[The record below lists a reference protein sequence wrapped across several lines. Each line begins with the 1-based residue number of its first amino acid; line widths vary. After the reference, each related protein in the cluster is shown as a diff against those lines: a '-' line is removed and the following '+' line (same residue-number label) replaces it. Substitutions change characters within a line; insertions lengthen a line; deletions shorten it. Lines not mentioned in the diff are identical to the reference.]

1 MFLGGFLNFCILEGF
16 VRKILVLVCLCVQPG
31 IAQQARLDS
40 LLTALRNHPHED
52 TIKINLLTELAYIHY
67 PYSNPDSGLV
77 LADVAISLAQ
87 QLSYPAKLAYAYRC
101 KGINYWSL
109 SEYDKALE
117 MYLKALDTYE
127 TVGDEDGKGDTFN
140 NIGVVYLGLSDYANA
155 LEYYLKA
162 MHIYEKTGSK
172 RLANVFSNIGLVY
185 KNMGD
190 SHKALEFLLRALPL
204 YEETSNTRG
213 IVNAFGNIGNVY
225 DDLDSTRR
233 ALEYHHRAL
242 LLNQSLNSK
251 KGVANNFN
259 SIGII
264 YNGAGNYPKAI
275 EYLEKSLKLYEEL
288 ADKNALAVTLYEI
301 GKIYRM
307 APEGFLAERG
317 IPASMRYAKAIA
329 FQQRSIQLSGEIG
342 SVHRESFAWEE
353 LSVAYEAQGEFSK
366 SLSAYKKAVEL
377 RDSVASEKN
386 RSQIEVKAAQYEF
399 EKREALLRAEH
410 NKKEELAFEK
420 LKQQRIQNNSIMG
433 GVAILLVAG
442 VSSFLFYKKRTEAD
456 QRRQEAEFRMQ
467 VTETEMK
474 ALRSQMNPHFIFNSL
489 NSISDYI
496 SKHDIKMADYY
507 LTKFAKL
514 MRLILEHSEKK
525 EVPLS
530 DDLKALELYMQL
542 EAMRLNNKF
551 VYEVHVDES
560 IDKETTLIPPLLL
573 QPFVENSIWHGI
585 AHKDG
590 SGKIKIK
597 IERQNGSINC
607 IVEDN
612 GIGRN
617 RQSFVQEGEKK
628 QSYGIKITKARIDI
642 LNQIKQADA
651 TVELSDLPEGMRVE
665 VKLPLITT
673 D

>member
-1 MFLGGFLNFCILEGF
+1 MRRIFVLACICTQLGF
-16 VRKILVLVCLCVQPG
+16 
-31 IAQQARLDS
+31 AQQTRLDS
-40 LLTALRNHPHED
+40 LLTSLRNHPHED
-52 TIKINLLTELAYIHY
+52 TIKLNLLSELAYMHY
-67 PYSNPDSGLV
+67 PYSNPDSGLI
-77 LADVAISLAQ
+77 LADAAISLAQ
-87 QLSYPAKLAYAYRC
+87 QLSSPAKLGYAYRC
-101 KGINYWSL
+101 KGINYWSVA
-109 SEYDKALE
+109 EYT
-117 MYLKALDTYE
+117 KALDMYSMALHEYE
-127 TVGDEDGKGDTFN
+127 TAGDEDGTGDTFN

-162 MHIYEKTGSK
+162 MHIYERTGSN
-172 RLANVFSNIGLVY
+172 RLANVLSNIGLVY

-190 SHKALEFLLRALPL
+190 SRKALEFLLKALPL
-204 YEETSNTRG
+204 YEGTGNSRG
-213 IVNAFGNIGNVY
+213 IVNALGNIGNVY
-225 DDLDSTRR
+225 DDLDSTTQ

-242 LLNQSLNSK
+242 LLNRSLNSK
-251 KGVANNFN
+251 KGVANNLN
-259 SIGII
+259 SIGVI
-264 YNGAGNYPKAI
+264 YNGIGNYTKAL

-288 ADKNALAVTLYEI
+288 GDRSAQAVTLYEI
-301 GKIYRM
+301 GKTYRM
-307 APEGFLAERG
+307 APEGFLVERG
-317 IPASMRYAKAIA
+317 IPASMRYTKAIA
-329 FQQRSIQLSGEIG
+329 FQQRSAQLSAEIG

-353 LSVAYEAQGEFSK
+353 LSIAYEAQGEFSK
-366 SLSAYKKAVEL
+366 ALTAFKKAVEL
-377 RDSVASEKN
+377 RDSVASERS

-399 EKREALLRAEH
+399 EKREALLKAEH
-410 NKKEELAFEK
+410 NKREELAFEK

-433 GVAILLVAG
+433 GVAILLIAG

-456 QRRQEAEFRMQ
+456 QRRKEAEFRMQ

-489 NSISDYI
+489 NSISDFI
-496 SKHDIKMADYY
+496 SKHDIKSADYY

-525 EVPLS
+525 EVPLA

-551 VYEVHVDES
+551 VYEVHVDGS
-560 IDKETTLIPPLLL
+560 IDKEATLVPPLLL

-590 SGKIKIK
+590 SGRIKVR

-612 GIGRN
+612 GVGRKG
-617 RQSFVQEGEKK
+617 QSLVPEGDKK

-651 TVELSDLPEGMRVE
+651 TVELSDLAEGTRVE
-665 VKLPLITT
+665 VKLPLAVA